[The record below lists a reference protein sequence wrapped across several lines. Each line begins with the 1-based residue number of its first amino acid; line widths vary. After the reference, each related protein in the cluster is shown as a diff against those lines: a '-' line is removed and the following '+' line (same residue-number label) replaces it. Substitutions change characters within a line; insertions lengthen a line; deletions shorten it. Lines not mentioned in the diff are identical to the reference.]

1 MEVVVLAKHPYSITI
16 GADKCVY
23 LRTRR
28 RGMRFE
34 TLEKLYLYSVQ
45 TRIIQEWMTDC
56 SNSETLQ
63 ALQDE
68 QRQDGILDAFNDFR
82 DWYESR
88 KSRAKVHLR
97 MAAKLLLWHR
107 RSVEKLWDPNRPENM
122 PRILEMFNSP

>member
-1 MEVVVLAKHPYSITI
+1 MAIVLNKHPYTVMI
-16 GADKCVY
+16 GADDWVY

-28 RGMRFE
+28 RSIRFE
-34 TLEKLYLYSVQ
+34 SLEKMYKY
-45 TRIIQEWMTDC
+45 
-56 SNSETLQ
+56 TLQ
-63 ALQDE
+63 FHSINVWMGDAMQELRDE
-68 QRQDGILDAFNDFR
+68 QRQDGLYDAFTDFR

-107 RSVEKLWDPNRPENM
+107 RSVEKLWDPNLPENM